1 MSSGP
6 FRAAINT
13 WRLRFRWGKMKLV
26 EDRPGASLVETA
38 QKNAIYGRER
48 RRAVRNPV
56 HTPAYASLSGSAQSV
71 SLELCEILNISE
83 SGTCIQAPEPMK
95 VNRLLPLALDLSET
109 GDRIYTTG
117 HVVWSESNGR
127 AGIRFPELPEN
138 SLMQLQRWLQA
149 NHAAGSVSVAAV
161 SEAHIENESPA
172 SAQQTVLAR
181 PGSAAGYSSLIA
193 EWAEIEKD
201 VELFGPNVSAALQ
214 LIAER
219 ALTLTWAT
227 GSAIALRSEITSSEL
242 ICEARAGND
251 SPELGA
257 RLDTD
262 SGFSAECV
270 RNGSTLICDDAEMDP
285 RVDRESCRILGIRS
299 IIACPIIVDKNQNI
313 GVLEV
318 FSPEPTA
325 FWDNDAR
332 TLERL
337 ARIIANAIVRA
348 KQPIGKAPIA
358 DQSEVKQESKLQLT
372 PDKSLESDL
381 IIFGPSPRAR
391 LTILFA
397 CGIVAVIFSVCLAA
411 PWISDAMTKFTSPPS
426 SQAAEVKS
434 TNVDY
439 VGMSVADLEKIAQH
453 NDSAAQYSL
462 GMKYASGDGITKDYH
477 AALGWFLKAADN
489 GNPRAA
495 VKIASCF
502 WAGKGTQQDFGRA
515 YFWGLLAQAAGDETG
530 RVIVINSAPHLSDR
544 HRSAEQQEADSWL
557 RSHHMG
563 STTARASR

>member
-1 MSSGP
+1 
-6 FRAAINT
+6 
-13 WRLRFRWGKMKLV
+13 MKLV
-26 EDRPGASLVETA
+26 GERRGAKLVETA
-38 QKNAIYGRER
+38 QNNAIYGRER
-48 RRAVRNPV
+48 RRAVRNAV
-56 HTPAYASLSGSAQSV
+56 HTPAYASLNGSAQAV

-83 SGTCIQAPEPMK
+83 SGTCIQAPGPLK

-117 HVVWSESNGR
+117 HVVWSESCGR

-138 SLMQLQRWLQA
+138 SLLQLRRWLQA
-149 NHAAGSVSVAAV
+149 NDAAGGVNVAA
-161 SEAHIENESPA
+161 EPNPNIENESGG
-172 SAQQTVLAR
+172 SAQRTVRAR

-201 VELFGPNVSAALQ
+201 VELFGPNLSAALQ

-219 ALTLTWAT
+219 ALALTWAT
-227 GSAIALRSEITSSEL
+227 GSAVALRSEVNSSEL
-242 ICEARAGND
+242 ICEARAGNE

-270 RNGSTLICDDAEMDP
+270 RSGTTLICDDAEMDP
-285 RVDRESCRILGIRS
+285 RVDPKSCRMLGIRS

-313 GVLEV
+313 GILEV

-337 ARIIANAIVRA
+337 ARIIANAIIRA
-348 KQPIGKAPIA
+348 KQPVGKTRVIDA
-358 DQSEVKQESKLQLT
+358 EVKQENNLQLK
-372 PDKSLESDL
+372 PDKSLESEVL
-381 IIFGPSPRAR
+381 TFGPSPRAR
-391 LTILFA
+391 LAILFV
-397 CGIVAVIFSVCLAA
+397 CGIAVVIFSVWLAA
-411 PWISDAMTKFTSPPS
+411 PWISDAMSKFTSPPS
-426 SQAAEVKS
+426 SQAAEVKPAS
-434 TNVDY
+434 SDY
-439 VGMSVADLEKIAQH
+439 VGMSVADLQKIALQ

-462 GMKYASGDGITKDYH
+462 GMKYASGDGTAKDYH
-477 AALGWFLKAADN
+477 AALSWFLKAADN

-502 WAGKGTQQDFGRA
+502 WAGKGTQQDFSRA
-515 YFWGLLAQAAGDETG
+515 YFWGLLAQATGDETG

-544 HRSAEQQEADSWL
+544 QRFAEQQEADSWL

-563 STTARASR
+563 SATTRASR

>member
-1 MSSGP
+1 MSSSP
-6 FRAAINT
+6 FGAAINR
-13 WRLRFRWGKMKLV
+13 WRLRFHWGKMKLV
-26 EDRPGASLVETA
+26 RERPGARLVEIA
-38 QKNAIYGRER
+38 QNNAIHGRER
-48 RRAVRNPV
+48 RRAVRKKV
-56 HTPAYASLSGSAQSV
+56 HTPAYASLNGSAQAV

-83 SGTCIQAPEPMK
+83 SGTCIQAPGPMK
-95 VNRLLPLALDLSET
+95 VNRLLPLALDLSAT

-117 HVVWSESNGR
+117 HVVWSESCGR

-138 SLMQLQRWLQA
+138 SLLQLRRWLQA
-149 NHAAGSVSVAAV
+149 NEAAGSVSVVAE
-161 SEAHIENESPA
+161 SGPHIENESGG
-172 SAQQTVLAR
+172 SAQRTMRAR
-181 PGSAAGYSSLIA
+181 PASAAGYSSLIA

-219 ALTLTWAT
+219 ALALTWAT
-227 GSAIALRSEITSSEL
+227 GSAVALRSEINSAEL
-242 ICEARAGND
+242 ICEARAGNE

-262 SGFSAECV
+262 SGFSGECV
-270 RNGSTLICDDAEMDP
+270 RSGNTLICDDAEMDP
-285 RVDRESCRILGIRS
+285 RVDPRSCRRLGIRS

-313 GVLEV
+313 GILEV
-318 FSPEPTA
+318 FSPEATA

-337 ARIIANAIVRA
+337 ARIIANAIIRA
-348 KQPIGKAPIA
+348 KQPVGKTPVIGA
-358 DQSEVKQESKLQLT
+358 ELKQENKLQLK
-372 PDKSLESDL
+372 PDKSLESEAL
-381 IIFGPSPRAR
+381 TYGPSPRSR
-391 LTILFA
+391 LAILFA
-397 CGIVAVIFSVCLAA
+397 CGIATVIFSVWLAA
-411 PWISDAMTKFTSPPS
+411 PWISDAMNKFTSPPS
-426 SQAAEVKS
+426 SQAAEVKPAS
-434 TNVDY
+434 ADY
-439 VGMSVADLEKIAQH
+439 VGLTVADLEKIASQ
-453 NDSAAQYSL
+453 NDSAAQYAL
-462 GMKYASGDGITKDYH
+462 GMKYASGDGTAKDYH

-530 RVIVINSAPHLSDR
+530 RVIVINSAPHLTDH

-563 STTARASR
+563 STARASR

>member
-1 MSSGP
+1 M
-6 FRAAINT
+6 
-13 WRLRFRWGKMKLV
+13 
-26 EDRPGASLVETA
+26 
-38 QKNAIYGRER
+38 YGRER
-48 RRAVRNPV
+48 RRAVRNAV
-56 HTPAYASLSGSAQSV
+56 HTPAYASLNGSAQAV

-83 SGTCIQAPEPMK
+83 SGTCIQAPGPLK

-109 GDRIYTTG
+109 GDRIHTTG
-117 HVVWSESNGR
+117 HVVWSEGTGR
-127 AGIRFPELPEN
+127 AGIRFPELPEI
-138 SLMQLQRWLQA
+138 SLQQLRRWLLV
-149 NHAAGSVSVAAV
+149 NEAASGESVALQSDAN
-161 SEAHIENESPA
+161 IENDSLA
-172 SAQQTVLAR
+172 SAQGNVHAR

-201 VELFGPNVSAALQ
+201 VEVFGPNLNAALQ

-227 GSAIALRSEITSSEL
+227 GSAIALRNEITSSDL

-257 RLDTD
+257 KLDTD
-262 SGFSAECV
+262 SGFSADCV
-270 RNGSTLICDDAEMDP
+270 RSGSTLICDDAEMDP
-285 RVDRESCRILGIRS
+285 RVDRESCRMLSIRS
-299 IIACPIIVDKNQNI
+299 ISACPIVVHKNQNI
-313 GVLEV
+313 GILEV
-318 FSPEPTA
+318 FSPEAAA

-337 ARIIANAIVRA
+337 ARIIANAIIRA
-348 KQPIGKAPIA
+348 KQPVGKVPITNH
-358 DQSEVKQESKLQLT
+358 SETKQENKLELT

-381 IIFGPSPRAR
+381 ITFGPSPRAR
-391 LTILFA
+391 LAILFA
-397 CGIVAVIFSVCLAA
+397 CGIAAVIFGVWLLA
-411 PWISDAMTKFTSPPS
+411 PWISNAMGKFTSPPS
-426 SQAAEVKS
+426 SQAAETKPAS
-434 TNVDY
+434 VDY
-439 VGMSVADLEKIAQH
+439 VGMTVADLEKIALL

-462 GMKYASGDGITKDYH
+462 GMKYASGDGTAKDYH

-530 RVIVINSAPHLSDR
+530 RVIVINSAPHLTDR

-563 STTARASR
+563 SSTARASR

>member
-1 MSSGP
+1 
-6 FRAAINT
+6 
-13 WRLRFRWGKMKLV
+13 MKLV
-26 EDRPGASLVETA
+26 GERRGAKLVETA
-38 QKNAIYGRER
+38 QNNAIYGRER
-48 RRAVRNPV
+48 RRAVRNAV
-56 HTPAYASLSGSAQSV
+56 HTPAYASLNGSAQAV

-83 SGTCIQAPEPMK
+83 SGTCIQAPGPLK

-117 HVVWSESNGR
+117 HVVWSESCGR

-138 SLMQLQRWLQA
+138 SLLQLRRWLQA
-149 NHAAGSVSVAAV
+149 NDAAGGVNVAA
-161 SEAHIENESPA
+161 EPNPNIENESGG
-172 SAQQTVLAR
+172 SAQRTVRAR

-201 VELFGPNVSAALQ
+201 VELFGPNLSAALQ

-219 ALTLTWAT
+219 ALALTWAT
-227 GSAIALRSEITSSEL
+227 GSAVALRSEVNSEL
-242 ICEARAGND
+242 ICEARAGNE

-270 RNGSTLICDDAEMDP
+270 RSGTTLICDDAEMDP
-285 RVDRESCRILGIRS
+285 RVDPKSCRMLGIRS

-313 GVLEV
+313 GILEV
-318 FSPEPTA
+318 FSPEATA

-337 ARIIANAIVRA
+337 ARIIANAIIRA
-348 KQPIGKAPIA
+348 KQPVGKTRVIDA
-358 DQSEVKQESKLQLT
+358 EVKQENKLQLK
-372 PDKSLESDL
+372 PDKSLESEVL
-381 IIFGPSPRAR
+381 TFGPSPRAR
-391 LTILFA
+391 LAILFV
-397 CGIVAVIFSVCLAA
+397 CGIAVVIFSVWLAA
-411 PWISDAMTKFTSPPS
+411 PWISDAMSKFTSPPS
-426 SQAAEVKS
+426 SQAAEVKPAS
-434 TNVDY
+434 SDY
-439 VGMSVADLEKIAQH
+439 VGMTVADLQKIALQ

-462 GMKYASGDGITKDYH
+462 GMKYASGDGTAKDYH
-477 AALGWFLKAADN
+477 AALSWFLKAADN

-502 WAGKGTQQDFGRA
+502 WAGKGTQQDFSRA
-515 YFWGLLAQAAGDETG
+515 YFWGLLAQATGDETG
-530 RVIVINSAPHLSDR
+530 RVIVINSAPHLSDHQR
-544 HRSAEQQEADSWL
+544 FAEQQEADSWL

-563 STTARASR
+563 STTTRASR

>member
-1 MSSGP
+1 VRLSPS
-6 FRAAINT
+6 RAAINT
-13 WRLRFRWGKMKLV
+13 WRLRFRWGKMNLV
-26 EDRPGASLVETA
+26 GKRPGASLVDTA

-48 RRAVRNPV
+48 RRAVRNAV
-56 HTPAYASLSGSAQSV
+56 HTPAYASLNGSAQAV

-109 GDRIYTTG
+109 GDRIYTMG
-117 HVVWSESNGR
+117 HVVWSESSGR

-138 SLMQLQRWLQA
+138 SLLQLRRWLQA
-149 NHAAGSVSVAAV
+149 NDAVGGINVAIGSDAN
-161 SEAHIENESPA
+161 IQNDSPA
-172 SAQQTVLAR
+172 SAPRTVHVR
-181 PGSAAGYSSLIA
+181 PESAAGYSSLIA
-193 EWAEIEKD
+193 EWAQIEKE
-201 VELFGPNVSAALQ
+201 VELFGPNLSPALQ

-219 ALTLTWAT
+219 ALVLTWAT
-227 GSAIALRSEITSSEL
+227 GSAIALRSEITCSEL
-242 ICEARAGND
+242 ICEARSGND

-270 RNGSTLICDDAEMDP
+270 RSGSTLICDDAEMDP
-285 RVDRESCRILGIRS
+285 RVDSQSCRMLGIRS
-299 IIACPIIVDKNQNI
+299 IIACPIIVQKNQNI
-313 GVLEV
+313 GILEV

-337 ARIIANAIVRA
+337 ARIIGNAIIRA
-348 KQPIGKAPIA
+348 KQPVGKAQIP
-358 DQSEVKQESKLQLT
+358 KQPEISQENKLQLT
-372 PDKSLESDL
+372 PDKSLESEL
-381 IIFGPSPRAR
+381 ITFGPSPRAR
-391 LTILFA
+391 LAILFS
-397 CGIVAVIFSVCLAA
+397 CGIAAVIFVVWLIA
-411 PWISDAMTKFTSPPS
+411 PWISAAMNKFTSPPT
-426 SQAAEVKS
+426 SQAAEVKPAS
-434 TNVDY
+434 DY
-439 VGMSVADLEKIAQH
+439 VGMTVTDLKKIALQ

-462 GMKYASGDGITKDYH
+462 AMKYASGDGTPKDYH
-477 AALGWFLKAADN
+477 AALDWFLKAADN

-502 WAGKGTQQDFGRA
+502 WAGKGTQQDFSRA

-530 RVIVINSAPHLSDR
+530 RVIVINSAPHLSDH
-544 HRSAEQQEADSWL
+544 HRAAEQQEADAWL

-563 STTARASR
+563 STTTRASR

>member
-1 MSSGP
+1 VRLRPSW
-6 FRAAINT
+6 AAINT

-26 EDRPGASLVETA
+26 EKRPGASLVDTT
-38 QKNAIYGRER
+38 QKNAIYSRER
-48 RRAVRNPV
+48 RRAVRNAV
-56 HTPAYASLSGSAQSV
+56 HTPAYASLNGSAQAV

-109 GDRIYTTG
+109 GDRIYTMG
-117 HVVWSESNGR
+117 HVVWSESSGR

-138 SLMQLQRWLQA
+138 SLQQLRRWLQA
-149 NHAAGSVSVAAV
+149 NDAAGGLNVAVAPD
-161 SEAHIENESPA
+161 AHIQTES
-172 SAQQTVLAR
+172 SACVPRTMLAR

-201 VELFGPNVSAALQ
+201 VELFGPDLSPALQ

-219 ALTLTWAT
+219 SLVLTWAT
-227 GSAIALRSEITSSEL
+227 GSAIALRSEINAAEL
-242 ICEARAGND
+242 ICQARAGND

-270 RNGSTLICDDAEMDP
+270 RSGSTLICDDSETDP
-285 RVDRESCRILGIRS
+285 RVDHESCRMLGIRS
-299 IIACPIIVDKNQNI
+299 IIASPITVNKNQNI
-313 GVLEV
+313 GILEV
-318 FSPEPTA
+318 FSPEVAA

-337 ARIIANAIVRA
+337 ARIIANSIIRARQPIAKAPVTEQSEA
-348 KQPIGKAPIA
+348 KQ
-358 DQSEVKQESKLQLT
+358 ENKLQLT
-372 PDKSLESDL
+372 PDKSLESGL
-381 IIFGPSPRAR
+381 ITSGLSSRAR
-391 LTILFA
+391 LAILFS
-397 CGIVAVIFSVCLAA
+397 CGILAVIFAVWLVA
-411 PWISDAMTKFTSPPS
+411 PWISDAMNKFTSPPA
-426 SQAAEVKS
+426 SQAAEVKPAS
-434 TNVDY
+434 IDY
-439 VGMSVADLEKIAQH
+439 VGMTVADLKKIALQ

-462 GMKYASGDGITKDYH
+462 GMKYASGDGTPKDYH

-530 RVIVINSAPHLSDR
+530 RVIVINSAPHLSDH

-563 STTARASR
+563 STTTSASR

>member
-1 MSSGP
+1 MSLRLS
-6 FRAAINT
+6 RAAINT

-26 EDRPGASLVETA
+26 GKRPGASLVDTA
-38 QKNAIYGRER
+38 QKNAIYSRER
-48 RRAVRNPV
+48 RRAVRNAI
-56 HTPAYASLSGSAQSV
+56 HTPAYASLNGSAQAV
-71 SLELCEILNISE
+71 PLELCEILNISE
-83 SGTCIQAPEPMK
+83 SGTCIQAPGSMK
-95 VNRLLPLALDLSET
+95 VNRLLPLALHLSET

-117 HVVWSESNGR
+117 HVVWSESCGR
-127 AGIRFPELPEN
+127 AGIRFPELPEI
-138 SLMQLQRWLQA
+138 SLLQLRRWLHA
-149 NHAAGSVSVAAV
+149 NDAAGGVNVAV
-161 SEAHIENESPA
+161 ESDAHIENESPA
-172 SAQQTVLAR
+172 SAQRTMRAR

-201 VELFGPNVSAALQ
+201 VELFGPNLSPALQ

-219 ALTLTWAT
+219 ALALTWAT
-227 GSAIALRSEITSSEL
+227 GSAIALRSESTSSEL

-270 RNGSTLICDDAEMDP
+270 RSGNTLICDDAEMDP
-285 RVDRESCRILGIRS
+285 RVDPKSCRILGIRS
-299 IIACPIIVDKNQNI
+299 IIACPIIVEKNQNI
-313 GVLEV
+313 GILEV
-318 FSPEPTA
+318 FSPEATA

-337 ARIIANAIVRA
+337 ARIIANAIIRA
-348 KQPIGKAPIA
+348 KQPIGKVPIT
-358 DQSEVKQESKLQLT
+358 DQSEVKQKNKLQPT
-372 PDKSLESDL
+372 PDKSRESEVL
-381 IIFGPSPRAR
+381 TFGPSPRAR
-391 LTILFA
+391 MAILFA
-397 CGIVAVIFSVCLAA
+397 CGIAAVIFGVWLIA

-426 SQAAEVKS
+426 SQAAEMKPAS
-434 TNVDY
+434 VDY
-439 VGMSVADLEKIAQH
+439 VGMTVADLQKIALQ
-453 NDSAAQYSL
+453 NDSGAQYSL
-462 GMKYASGDGITKDYH
+462 GMKYASGDGTAKDYH

-502 WAGKGTQQDFGRA
+502 WAGKGTPQDFGRA

-530 RVIVINSAPHLSDR
+530 RVIVINSAPHLSDH

>member
-1 MSSGP
+1 VRLSPS
-6 FRAAINT
+6 RAAINT

-26 EDRPGASLVETA
+26 GERPGASLVDTT
-38 QKNAIYGRER
+38 QKNGIYSRER
-48 RRAVRNPV
+48 RRAVRNAV
-56 HTPAYASLSGSAQSV
+56 HTPAYASLNGSAQAV

-109 GDRIYTTG
+109 GDRIYTIG
-117 HVVWSESNGR
+117 HVVWSESSGR
-127 AGIRFPELPEN
+127 AGIRFPELAEG
-138 SLMQLQRWLQA
+138 SLLQLRRWLEA
-149 NHAAGSVSVAAV
+149 NKAAGGGNVAVESAPQ
-161 SEAHIENESPA
+161 IEDESPA
-172 SAQQTVLAR
+172 SVPRTVIAR
-181 PGSAAGYSSLIA
+181 PGAAAGYSSLIA

-201 VELFGPNVSAALQ
+201 VELFGPNLSAALQ

-219 ALTLTWAT
+219 ALALTWAT
-227 GSAIALRSEITSSEL
+227 GAAIALRSEITSSEL

-257 RLDTD
+257 RLETE

-270 RNGSTLICDDAEMDP
+270 RSGSTLICDDAEMDP
-285 RVDRESCRILGIRS
+285 RVDRKSCRMLGIRS
-299 IIACPIIVDKNQNI
+299 IIACPVIVYKNQNI
-313 GVLEV
+313 GILEV
-318 FSPEPTA
+318 FSPEVTA

-337 ARIIANAIVRA
+337 ARIVANAIVRSR
-348 KQPIGKAPIA
+348 QPIGKVPDGDA
-358 DQSEVKQESKLQLT
+358 EVKQENKLQLT
-372 PDKSLESDL
+372 PDKSMESEL
-381 IIFGPSPRAR
+381 LTFGPSPRAR
-391 LTILFA
+391 LAILFS
-397 CGIVAVIFSVCLAA
+397 CGIAAVIFGVWLLA
-411 PWISDAMTKFTSPPS
+411 PWISDAMNKFTSPPT
-426 SQAAEVKS
+426 SQAAEVKPAS
-434 TNVDY
+434 VDY
-439 VGMSVADLEKIAQH
+439 VGMTVPDLEKIAVQ

-462 GMKYASGDGITKDYH
+462 GMKYASGDGTAKDYH

-489 GNPRAA
+489 GNPRAP

-563 STTARASR
+563 SATSASR

>member
-1 MSSGP
+1 M
-6 FRAAINT
+6 
-13 WRLRFRWGKMKLV
+13 
-26 EDRPGASLVETA
+26 DTA

-48 RRAVRNPV
+48 RRAIRNAV
-56 HTPAYASLSGSAQSV
+56 HTPAYASLSGSAQAIP
-71 SLELCEILNISE
+71 LELCEIINISE
-83 SGTCIQAPEPMK
+83 SGTCIQAPGSLK

-117 HVVWSESNGR
+117 HVVWSEGSGR
-127 AGIRFPELPEN
+127 AGIRFPELPEI
-138 SLMQLQRWLQA
+138 SLQQLRRWMQL
-149 NHAAGSVSVAAV
+149 NEAAIGVNVAVESDTA
-161 SEAHIENESPA
+161 IENDSPA
-172 SAQQTVLAR
+172 SAQRTVYAR

-201 VELFGPNVSAALQ
+201 VELFGPNLTAALQ

-219 ALTLTWAT
+219 ALALTWAT
-227 GSAIALRSEITSSEL
+227 GSAIALRSEITCSEL

-257 RLDTD
+257 RLATD

-270 RNGSTLICDDAEMDP
+270 RSRSTLICDDAEMDP
-285 RVDRESCRILGIRS
+285 RVDRESCRRLGIRS
-299 IIACPIIVDKNQNI
+299 IVACPIVVDKNQNI
-313 GVLEV
+313 GILEV
-318 FSPEPTA
+318 FSPELAA

-337 ARIIANAIVRA
+337 ARIIGNAIVRA
-348 KQPIGKAPIA
+348 KQPVGKATIT
-358 DQSEVKQESKLQLT
+358 DHSEMKQECELQLT

-381 IIFGPSPRAR
+381 ITFGPFPRAR
-391 LTILFA
+391 LALLFA
-397 CGIVAVIFSVCLAA
+397 CGIAAVIFGVWLLA
-411 PWISDAMTKFTSPPS
+411 PWISEAMNKFASPPS
-426 SQAAEVKS
+426 SQAAETKPAS
-434 TNVDY
+434 VDY
-439 VGMSVADLEKIAQH
+439 VGMMVTDLEKIARE

-462 GMKYASGDGITKDYH
+462 GMKYASGDGTAKDYH

-530 RVIVINSAPHLSDR
+530 RVIVINSAPHLSDH
-544 HRSAEQQEADSWL
+544 HRAAEQQEADSWL

-563 STTARASR
+563 SSTTRTSR